1 MRYVMH
7 RSLDLEYWLSHYFL
21 PLLYCKQN
29 ILIFFIRIWKIFLIG
44 IFSLCM
50 FGVFLILKN
59 KIESQYFFI
68 KSCLVTKTKI
78 ILNFWGIFLIF
89 WCSEHFRQILKKYVA
104 RCYNLKLFQ
113 YKLMFVLSHRTFL
126 TFNYW
131 KFLYLYGPN

>member
-1 MRYVMH
+1 MHYVMH
-7 RSLDLEYWLSHYFL
+7 GSLDLEYWLSHYFL

-89 WCSEHFRQILKKYVA
+89 WCSEHFRQILKKYVV
-104 RCYNLKLFQ
+104 RCYNLKLFH
-113 YKLMFVLSHRTFL
+113 YKLMFVLPHRTFL